1 MANVLKELGMMFYN
15 AGEKF
20 DEKATEFNEKR
31 KDQYKD
37 FEEKVKT
44 EADSFKKT
52 FDEDVNKVKTG
63 MSDLVENFKFAT
75 KKEILDLKDMVDK
88 LSEKLEEMG
97 STEEPEKKEEE

>member
-31 KDQYKD
+31 KDQYKE
-37 FEEKVKT
+37 FEEKVKG
-44 EADSFKKT
+44 EAESFKEH
-52 FDEDVNKVKTG
+52 FNEDVNKVKTG
-63 MSDLVENFKFAT
+63 MNDLMENFKFAT

-88 LSEKLEEMG
+88 LSDKLEEMG
-97 STEEPEKKEEE
+97 KTEEKKED